1 MVTGNY
7 LKHAII
13 ILKSRASCMYYYGCL
28 SDNNIYTPAVHVVAG
43 ISAKLANHYTVVQP
57 LTKLLFAAAII
68 DDY

>member
-28 SDNNIYTPAVHVVAG
+28 SDNIYTPAVHVVAG
-43 ISAKLANHYTVVQP
+43 ISAKLANHCPVVQP